1 MEGVLLTQGLES
13 EVYDGENEKIPFL
26 IYLLNKHE
34 ACKQSS

>member
-1 MEGVLLTQGLES
+1 MLWTRGLES

-34 ACKQSS
+34 TYKESS